1 MTSDEPGWTFLS
13 NHGHV
18 LVALAQD
25 PELRLRD
32 LSEQVGI
39 TERAVQSILSD
50 LEDAGYLKRTRVGR
64 RNHYELDLQRPL
76 RHPLERHQ
84 LIGELVRV
92 VTGR

>member
-1 MTSDEPGWTFLS
+1 VTADEPGWTFLT

-64 RNHYELDLQRPL
+64 RNHYELDLKRPL

-84 LIGELVRV
+84 LIGELVRA
-92 VTGR
+92 VTGH